1 MLFDVRSRGRR
12 TTVRVVYGGIA
23 LIFAVTF
30 IGAGVGTGFGGN
42 FNVSEL
48 FNSGGSGKTYGAEVA
63 KAQKA
68 TRLEPNSA
76 AAWAHLVEAQLHQ
89 SSEAENVDQ
98 STGGFT
104 SKGKQLLPHVQ
115 RSWERY
121 LALEPNN
128 PSPQLAHRMLVVLG
142 EGGAEQPSA
151 MVQALQIVIAA
162 EPPSA
167 ALYAELAQYSYQAG
181 NTRQGDLA
189 SEKAV
194 SIAPHA
200 ERAQL
205 KGELAALKKNKGRP
219 SSSTASTSEGGEG
232 G

>member
-12 TTVRVVYGGIA
+12 TTVRVVYAGIA
-23 LIFAVTF
+23 ILFAVTF

-42 FNVSEL
+42 FNIGEL
-48 FNSGGSGKTYGAEVA
+48 FNSSSPKAYTSEVA

-68 TRLEPNSA
+68 TQREPNSA

-89 SSEAENVDQ
+89 AGESEYSNQ

-104 SKGKQLLPHVQ
+104 SKGKQLLAHVQ

-128 PSPQLAHRMLVVLG
+128 PSPQLAHKMINVLG
-142 EGGAEQPSA
+142 EGGAEQPA
-151 MVQALQIVIAA
+151 AEVGALQIVVAA

-167 ALYAELAQYSYQAG
+167 ALYSELAQYAYQAG

-189 SEKAV
+189 SEKAI
-194 SIAPHA
+194 SLAPQAQRA
-200 ERAQL
+200 EL

-219 SSSTASTSEGGEG
+219 PSSSASTSEGGEG